1 MAMSPPDAPDSPAM
15 CHSALPRRDHPGRI
29 HRGHWRRSVGPSSR
43 LGRCA
48 QGSDACRFVP
58 RRALAPPCRAAVC
71 PGSSTSAAII
81 CGARGGVGGGR
92 RASPC
97 RKRSTDHV
105 VHRPLVSLGKAR
117 RVLTHGEMGANLLSR
132 ECSHML
138 VAPGNAVVLR
148 FNADGRPPA
157 APDPRFSHFSHL
169 LVRWL
174 ITVVSYRLAMHIP
187 FVLSSCM
194 HLLTPARPR

>member
-1 MAMSPPDAPDSPAM
+1 MSPPDAPDSPAM

-157 APDPRFSHFSHL
+157 APDPRFSHFSHF
-169 LVRWL
+169 LVCWL
-174 ITVVSYRLAMHIP
+174 ITVVSYRLVMHCKSM
-187 FVLSSCM
+187 L
-194 HLLTPARPR
+194 